1 MSNTADQRQASVE
14 HAVKVKALARLAI
27 EIGIGEA
34 LKVIAAATDATPR
47 ELAAAGR
54 QAHRAEVVAEI
65 VRLEKEGRG
74 RDAVSIVV
82 GEYVIDRR
90 DSIEVDS
97 LSRKFRRWRDA
108 ERRTHVRPS
117 AAR

>member
-1 MSNTADQRQASVE
+1 
-14 HAVKVKALARLAI
+14 
-27 EIGIGEA
+27 
-34 LKVIAAATDATPR
+34 VIAAAADATPR

-65 VRLEKEGRG
+65 MRLEKEGRG

-82 GEYVIDRR
+82 DDRVVDKR
-90 DSIEVDS
+90 DRTEVES

-108 ERRTHVRPS
+108 EKRTCVRPS
-117 AAR
+117 PTKSNRG